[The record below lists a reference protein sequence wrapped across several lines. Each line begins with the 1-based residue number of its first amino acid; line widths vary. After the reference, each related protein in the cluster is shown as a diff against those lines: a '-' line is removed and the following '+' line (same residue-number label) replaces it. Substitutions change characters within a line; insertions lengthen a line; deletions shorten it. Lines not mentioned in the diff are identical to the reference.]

1 MAREQAERVAI
12 LRPEMT
18 DITPAGEGAEITPT
32 GEGGLDLEMVTAS
45 LRADASDTD
54 TFFSVLGAKLS
65 SALGERVALKRGGG
79 LLRRSDQIQEVS
91 VSLGDQTFAARR
103 EKGALVCQVRHAVR
117 GVVLRT
123 EELNFDAWLV
133 ALARQL
139 AAEAKRSEATR
150 VALESLLT

>member
-1 MAREQAERVAI
+1 
-12 LRPEMT
+12 MT
-18 DITPAGEGAEITPT
+18 EITPAGDGSEITPAAEA
-32 GEGGLDLEMVTAS
+32 GVNLEMVTAS

-79 LLRRSDQIQEVS
+79 FLRRDDRVQEVS
-91 VSLGDQTFAARR
+91 GTLGDQTFAARR
-103 EKGALVCQVRHAVR
+103 DKGALVCQVRHAVR

-139 AAEAKRSEATR
+139 AVEARRSEATR

>member
-1 MAREQAERVAI
+1 
-12 LRPEMT
+12 MT
-18 DITPAGEGAEITPT
+18 EITPAGDGAEITPA
-32 GEGGLDLEMVTAS
+32 ENGGVNLEMVTAS

-79 LLRRSDQIQEVS
+79 LLRRSDKVEEVS
-91 VSLGDQTFAARR
+91 VALGDQTFAARR
-103 EKGALVCQVRHAVR
+103 DKGALVCQVRHAVR

-123 EELNFDAWLV
+123 EELSFDAWLV

-139 AAEAKRSEATR
+139 AVEAKRSEATR

>member
-1 MAREQAERVAI
+1 MSE
-12 LRPEMT
+12 
-18 DITPAGEGAEITPT
+18 ITPAGEPL
-32 GEGGLDLEMVTAS
+32 GEGGVDLEMVTAS

-79 LLRRSDQIQEVS
+79 LLRRDDRVQQVS

-103 EKGALVCQVRHAVR
+103 DKGRVVCQVQHAVR

-123 EELNFDAWLV
+123 EEMTFDAWLV

-139 AAEAKRSEATR
+139 AEEAKRSEATR